1 MSMILKLCCVGVAA
15 GAGALATT
23 HVLGGG
29 LPLPNLSKLTSI
41 IPLPN
46 LAVDDVPLPNLSKLI
61 GESHAATPGAGGP
74 VDKTFAVRR
83 VHIDGLV
90 AQVEIVAIPQ
100 GPVRVQAN
108 GKPDTMK
115 EFQLHVVG
123 DEVVIRLDSDKDEA
137 WFPWNLFNMWS
148 KDRRAQDLRV
158 RISAPLGTPYEIE
171 GMIGAINAGDLDAP
185 LRLEGHALTARFGRV
200 QSARVGVA
208 GSGRIAIGAIKET
221 LDLEIA
227 GSGNFEAASAAAAQV
242 EIAGGGNVRIGPL
255 AGGLNT
261 EIAGAGDV
269 RVAHV
274 NGPVDI
280 EIAGSGSVFVDGG
293 RASSF
298 SVDIAGSGDV
308 VFKGEVV
315 NPDVGIAGSGSVKVA
330 SYTGQLRQD
339 IVGSGEFEVM
349 NQGRQQQQPAQPAA
363 PAPPAPPPAP
373 GQP

>member
-1 MSMILKLCCVGVAA
+1 MSFIVKLGCVVLAA
-15 GAGALATT
+15 GAGIVTT
-23 HVLGGG
+23 SHVLTGNP
-29 LPLPNLSKLTSI
+29 PLPNLSNLSVLA
-41 IPLPN
+41 LPN
-46 LAVDDVPLPNLSKLI
+46 IDAAVDVDLPNLSFFVS
-61 GESHAATPGAGGP
+61 ESHAAAPGSTGP
-74 VDKTFAVRR
+74 VDRTFASGRR

-90 AQVEIVAIPQ
+90 AQVEIVAIQQ

-148 KDRRAQDLRV
+148 KDRKAQDLRV

-171 GMIGAINAGDLDAP
+171 GMIGSINAGDLDAP
-185 LRLEGHALTARFGRV
+185 LRLDGHALTARFGRV
-200 QSARVGVA
+200 QSAHVGVA

-221 LDLEIA
+221 LNLEIA

-261 EIAGAGDV
+261 EIAGAGDI

-315 NPDVGIAGSGSVKVA
+315 NPDVDIAGSGNVKVA

-349 NQGRQQQQPAQPAA
+349 KPVVAPAA
-363 PAPPAPPPAP
+363 TAPPA
-373 GQP
+373 Q